1 MHSLLAFTAEPVVEP
16 DVTALCPA
24 EILQSLP
31 EGRKIGLPNLVVL
44 REAHNDADTLHSI
57 LGARRELPD
66 GRTAKYANEDA
77 PAHRA
82 VPPKNCL
89 SNDANYSVHF
99 PSGESKQGTK
109 WKNAVPLDVRDG
121 VKPGL
126 PPLGAHVRFRRVQT
140 LVREGSPLVSSAILL
155 SAISPDQ

>member
-1 MHSLLAFTAEPVVEP
+1 MTFQCCRHYRICRSKDHIRREPYDFLRHAVHSLLAFTAEPVVEP
-16 DVTALCPA
+16 DVMALCPA

-44 REAHNDADTLHSI
+44 REAHNDADTPHSI
-57 LGARRELPD
+57 ALLGARRELPD

-99 PSGESKQGTK
+99 PSGESNKVPKMEKTLCHSMSEMGQTE
-109 WKNAVPLDVRDG
+109 KN
-121 VKPGL
+121 
-126 PPLGAHVRFRRVQT
+126 
-140 LVREGSPLVSSAILL
+140 SA
-155 SAISPDQ
+155 